1 MCKIFFFPSLFR
13 YHTTMN
19 TFGKN
24 FRVTTFGESHGVAL
38 GAVIDGCPAGLP
50 LSTEEIAMELH
61 RRRPGQSKVSTPR
74 NEADAPEVLSGI
86 FEGKTLGTP
95 IAVIVRNTDHRS
107 RDYSQIKNI
116 FRPGH
121 ADEVWHKKYG
131 HRDYRGGGRQSGRET
146 LSRVIGGAV
155 AKKLLSETCGTRIFA
170 HVTQIGEVRAE
181 TFDETE
187 IENNIVRCADK
198 EAAKK
203 METCILKT
211 RAEHDSL
218 GGMVEIVIKNPPAML
233 GNPVFGKTEALLAQ
247 ALMSIGTTRSVE
259 YGEGK
264 SVASRLGSE
273 QNMKKEGISGGI
285 TTGDDIVLRVAV
297 KAPPTIAKPQQMKTA
312 SGEIIEHSIGGRHDP
327 TIAPRF
333 VPVAES
339 MVAMV
344 LADLLLESPSKI
356 DDIFRNNDKKNS

>member
-1 MCKIFFFPSLFR
+1 
-13 YHTTMN
+13 MN

-38 GAVIDGCPAGLP
+38 GAIIDGCPAGLK
-50 LSTEEIAMELH
+50 LNTEDIAAELF
-61 RRRPGQSKVSTPR
+61 RRRPGQSNVSTPR
-74 NEADAPEVLSGI
+74 SESDSPEVLSGI
-86 FEGKTLGTP
+86 FEGKTIGTP
-95 IAVIVRNTDHRS
+95 IAIVVRNNDQKSH
-107 RDYSQIKNI
+107 DYSQIKDI

-121 ADEVWHKKYG
+121 ADEVWHEKYG

-146 LSRVIGGAV
+146 LGRVAGGAV
-155 AKKLLSETCGTRIFA
+155 AKKLLSQVCGTEIIA
-170 HVTQIGEVRAE
+170 HVTQIGEIQAE
-181 TFDETE
+181 NFNADE
-187 IENNIVRCADK
+187 IENNVVRCADSD
-198 EAAKK
+198 AAKK
-203 METCILKT
+203 MEELILATK
-211 RAEHDSL
+211 EKHDSL
-218 GGMVEIVIKNPPAML
+218 GGTVEILIKNPPKIL
-233 GNPVFGKTEALLAQ
+233 GKPVFGKTEALLAQ
-247 ALMSIGTTRSVE
+247 ALMSIGTTRSFE

-297 KAPPTIAKPQQMKTA
+297 KAPPTIAQKQKMKTA
-312 SGEIIEHSIGGRHDP
+312 NGKTIDFSVGGRHDP

-344 LADLLLESPSKI
+344 LADLLLDSADKVG
-356 DDIFRNNDKKNS
+356 DILVR